1 MTDSGGIQEEV
12 PSLGKPVLI
21 LRSNTEREEA
31 IIAGAAKLIG
41 TKTEKIIESV
51 KELINDKKLY
61 EKMSKAINPNGD
73 GKACERILDHSLQ
86 YLNSK
91 NNL

>member
-31 IIAGAAKLIG
+31 IVAGAAKLIG
-41 TKTEKIIESV
+41 TQTETIIDQLKS
-51 KELINDKKLY
+51 
-61 EKMSKAINPNGD
+61 
-73 GKACERILDHSLQ
+73 
-86 YLNSK
+86 
-91 NNL
+91 